1 MKNIILFGDPEKAA
15 RKEKMTEF
23 FNLLTIPLFLAFIN
37 SAFFRIAMV
46 AFSGDQGS
54 KDTNGMLANI
64 SLGGRHTGVNI
75 GVGFI
80 LMMVLVYLW
89 GRPAYLYVRKPD
101 EALKAKIRVRLGN
114 IYRDAFLMLVLAQ
127 GAAMAVPGFMG
138 LLTAKKCAAAGV
150 AFLAQA
156 ALLIAH
162 IDAHLSKQKKLI
174 ESLYTPEELSRLR
187 PGFSLPIY
195 IKISSLVFA
204 FAIIPFLLIYLLFL
218 NRVPW
223 DVFAEDLGM
232 LLFLSGVLLMT
243 GVTTVYHGLQVPL
256 DGLIA
261 KMKKVAAGDYQRT
274 RIYFSDE
281 IGHLKAGYNEM
292 VDGLKEREELQDT
305 FGKYLSIEIARELIK
320 NKKVN
325 LGGEDMVA
333 AVMFCDIRNFTP
345 LSEKLSASELVD
357 FLNAYFHYITP
368 PITANKGVI
377 NKFMGDA
384 VMAIYTPLLGSED
397 YAADA
402 VRAAVGMRKA
412 LAEFNASGKA
422 PGLVDF
428 GIGIHAGKLVGGN
441 VGTAFRLEYT
451 FIGDTVNI
459 ASRLESKTK
468 ELNTDIIVSQAA
480 LEMARGS
487 IGTSVSFAPLGKVAL
502 KGKTE
507 TMELY
512 KVV

>member
-1 MKNIILFGDPEKAA
+1 MILFGDPEKAA
-15 RKEKMTEF
+15 RKEKMSEF
-23 FNLLTIPLFLAFIN
+23 FNLLTIPLFLSFVN
-37 SAFFRIAMV
+37 SAFFRIALA
-46 AFSGDQGS
+46 AFSGGKS
-54 KDTNGMLANI
+54 ATDTNATLTNI
-64 SLGGRHTGVNI
+64 SFGANHLGVNV

-80 LMMVLVYLW
+80 LMIVLVYIW
-89 GRPAYLYVRKPD
+89 GRPAYKYVRKPD
-101 EALKAKIRVRLGN
+101 EALKAKVRVRLGN

-127 GAAMAVPGFMG
+127 AAAMALSAYLG
-138 LLTAKKCAAAGV
+138 LLTSQTCAAAGV

-156 ALLIAH
+156 ALLVAH

-174 ESLYTPEELSRLR
+174 ESLYSPEELSGLR

-232 LLFLSGVLLMT
+232 LLFLSGVLLLT
-243 GVTTVYHGLQVPL
+243 GVSTIYNGLQVPL
-256 DGLIA
+256 NGLIS
-261 KMKKVAAGDYQRT
+261 KMKRVAGGEFVKT

-281 IGHLKAGYNEM
+281 VAYLKSGFNDM

-320 NKKVN
+320 NKKVK
-325 LGGEDMVA
+325 LGGEDMEA

-357 FLNAYFHYITP
+357 FLNNYFHFITP

-377 NKFMGDA
+377 NKFIGDA
-384 VMAIYTPLLGSED
+384 VMAIYTPLLGSDD

-422 PGLVDF
+422 PGVVEF
-428 GIGIHAGKLVGGN
+428 GIGIHSGKLVGGN
-441 VGTAFRLEYT
+441 IGTSARLEYT

-459 ASRLESKTK
+459 ASRLESRTK
-468 ELNTDIIVSQAA
+468 DYNTDILVSEAA
-480 LEMARGS
+480 HMKAGASLGGGIA
-487 IGTSVSFAPLGKVAL
+487 FAPLGKAAL
-502 KGKTE
+502 KGKAE
-507 TMELY
+507 PVEIY
-512 KVV
+512 KVL

>member
-1 MKNIILFGDPEKAA
+1 MKNIVLFGDPKEQE
-15 RKEKMTEF
+15 RKGQLKEF
-23 FNLLTIPLFLAFIN
+23 FNILTIPLFLSFVN

-46 AFSGDQGS
+46 AFSGDPKGAGS
-54 KDTNGMLANI
+54 MVNMTLGTRHLGANI
-64 SLGGRHTGVNI
+64 
-75 GVGFI
+75 GFPFLI
-80 LMMVLVYLW
+80 MLLLTYLW

-101 EALKAKIRVRLGN
+101 EKLKAKIRVRLGN
-114 IYRDAFLMLVLAQ
+114 IYRDAFLMLVIAQ
-127 GAAMAVPGFMG
+127 GIALAIPGLAG
-138 LLTAKKCAAAGV
+138 RLTWQQYAAAGI

-156 ALLIAH
+156 ALLVAH
-162 IDAHLSKQKKLI
+162 IDAHLSRQKKLI
-174 ESLYTPEELSRLR
+174 EALYEREELSRLR
-187 PGFSLPIY
+187 SGFSIPLYVKVSSLIVGFAVIPFVLIY
-195 IKISSLVFA
+195 I
-204 FAIIPFLLIYLLFL
+204 LFL

-232 LLFLSGVLLMT
+232 MLFLSGVLLLNGLST
-243 GVTTVYHGLQVPL
+243 IYNGVQVPL
-256 DGLIA
+256 NGLIA
-261 KMKKVAAGDYQRT
+261 KMKRVAGGDFVKT

-281 IGHLKAGYNEM
+281 VAHLKAGFNEM

-320 NKKVN
+320 NKKVK
-325 LGGEDMVA
+325 LGGEDMEA

-402 VRAAVGMRKA
+402 VRAALGMRKA

-422 PGLVDF
+422 PGVVEF

-468 ELNTDIIVSQAA
+468 ELDTDILVSGPA
-480 LEMARGS
+480 LEKARASLGTGLKFESLGS
-487 IGTSVSFAPLGKVAL
+487 AVL
-502 KGKTE
+502 KGKAAPVE
-507 TMELY
+507 IY
-512 KVV
+512 KVP

>member
-15 RKEKMTEF
+15 RKEKMSEF
-23 FNLLTIPLFLAFIN
+23 FNILTIPLFLSFVN
-37 SAFFRIAMV
+37 SAFFRIAMA
-46 AFSGDQGS
+46 AFSGDPKAAGAMVNMTLGTRHQG
-54 KDTNGMLANI
+54 I
-64 SLGGRHTGVNI
+64 NI
-75 GVGFI
+75 GVPF
-80 LMMVLVYLW
+80 LVMLLLTYLW

-101 EALKAKIRVRLGN
+101 EKLKAKIRIRLGN
-114 IYRDAFLMLVLAQ
+114 IYRDAFLMLVIAQ
-127 GAAMAVPGFMG
+127 VVALGIPGLMQMLSWQQYAASA
-138 LLTAKKCAAAGV
+138 V
-150 AFLAQA
+150 AFAAQA
-156 ALLIAH
+156 ALVVAM

-174 ESLYTPEELSRLR
+174 EALYTPEELSRLR
-187 PGFSLPIY
+187 SGFSIPLY
-195 IKISSLVFA
+195 VKVSSLIIGFA
-204 FAIIPFLLIYLLFL
+204 VIPFLLIYILFL

-223 DVFAEDLGM
+223 EVFAEDLGM
-232 LLFLSGVLLMT
+232 MLFLSSVLLLS
-243 GVTTVYHGLQVPL
+243 GLSSIYNGIQVPL

-281 IGHLKAGYNEM
+281 IAHLKAGYNEM

-325 LGGEDMVA
+325 LGGEDMEA

-422 PGLVDF
+422 PGVVDF

-480 LEMARGS
+480 LEMARSS
-487 IGTSVSFAPLGKVAL
+487 IGASVLFAPLGKVAL
-502 KGKTE
+502 KGKAE

>member
-23 FNLLTIPLFLAFIN
+23 FNLLTIPLFLAFVN

-46 AFSGDQGS
+46 AFTGGQGGS
-54 KDTNGMLANI
+54 DTNATLTNI
-64 SLGGRHTGVNI
+64 SLGARHTGVNI
-75 GVGFI
+75 GTGFI
-80 LMMVLVYLW
+80 LMIVMVYIW
-89 GRPAYLYVRKPD
+89 GRPAYLYVRNPD
-101 EALKAKIRVRLGN
+101 EKLKAKIRVRLGN
-114 IYRDAFLMLVLAQ
+114 VYRDAFLMLVIAQ
-127 GAAMAVPGFMG
+127 GIALAVPGFTG
-138 LLTAKKCAAAGV
+138 RLSWQHYAAAGI

-156 ALLIAH
+156 ALVIAQ

-174 ESLYTPEELSRLR
+174 EALYAPEELFSLR
-187 PGFSLPIY
+187 SGFSIPLYVKVSSLIIGFAVIPFILIY
-195 IKISSLVFA
+195 I
-204 FAIIPFLLIYLLFL
+204 LFL

-223 DVFAEDLGM
+223 DVFAADLGM
-232 LLFLSGVLLMT
+232 MLFLSGVLLLGGLSSIYN
-243 GVTTVYHGLQVPL
+243 GVQVPL

-261 KMKKVAAGDYQRT
+261 KMKRVAGGDFVKT

-281 IGHLKAGYNEM
+281 VAYLKAGFNEM

-357 FLNAYFHYITP
+357 FLNNYFHYITP

-412 LAEFNASGKA
+412 LAELNASGKA
-422 PGLVDF
+422 PGVVDF

-468 ELNTDIIVSQAA
+468 ELNTDIIVSGAA

-487 IGTSVSFAPLGKVAL
+487 LGNSVSFAPLGKVAL